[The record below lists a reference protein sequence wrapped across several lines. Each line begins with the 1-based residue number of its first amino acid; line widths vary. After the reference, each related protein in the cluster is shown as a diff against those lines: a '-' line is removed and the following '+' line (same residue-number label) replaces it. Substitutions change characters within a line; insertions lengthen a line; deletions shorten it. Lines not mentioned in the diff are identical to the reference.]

1 MPKLLPRRIFPTA
14 ILAAAALAAG
24 ARSATFYVNNLIGHD
39 RYDGRTPTAQ
49 GTGVGPVKTV
59 QAAIRRAQSGD
70 VVLLLPT
77 GAPYTEPIVVPA
89 RSGLGV
95 KGYPLTIE
103 GNGVELVGYR
113 PIDPYHWD
121 YASQGVYRLRRPFQ
135 PTGVLFS
142 LSGGLPRKTCELWGP
157 MPSLERGE
165 YAFWAGHFY
174 IRPARPF
181 GIEDH
186 ALAESFVPA
195 GVVVDRTSH
204 VVIRNLRIR
213 GFRDDAV
220 QVKGPAE
227 GVRIERCLLA
237 DNGRAGIST
246 TTNTSVDM
254 VGCFVTGNVKFG
266 VVAENH
272 ARLALESCAVEA
284 NGRER
289 RTDDTAS
296 LERRGGPPEPLQPG
310 PFLVPPYWDR
320 AQRPPDLTLP
330 EEVKPTEP

>member
-1 MPKLLPRRIFPTA
+1 LPKATPYQIV
-14 ILAAAALAAG
+14 LAAMVGAAALAAS
-24 ARSATFYVNNLIGHD
+24 ARSATFYVNNLVGHD
-39 RYDGRTPTAQ
+39 RYDGRAYSAQ
-49 GTGVGPVKTV
+49 GSGVGPVKSV
-59 QAAIRRAQSGD
+59 QTAIRRAQSGD
-70 VVLLLPT
+70 VVVLLPT

-89 RSGLGV
+89 RSGLGAP
-95 KGYPLTIE
+95 GHPLTIE
-103 GNGVELVGYR
+103 GNGVELVGFR

-142 LSGGLPRKTCELWGP
+142 LSGALRRKSCELWGP

-165 YAFWAGHFY
+165 YAFWAGRY
-174 IRPARPF
+174 YVRPARPF
-181 GIEDH
+181 GIADY
-186 ALAESFVPA
+186 ALAESFAPA

-237 DNGRAGIST
+237 ENGRAGFSA

-266 VVAENH
+266 LVAENH
-272 ARLALESCAVEA
+272 ARLTLESCVVEA
-284 NGRER
+284 NGRESR
-289 RTDDTAS
+289 MDDTAS
-296 LERRGGPPEPLQPG
+296 VQRRGGPPEPLRPG
-310 PFLVPPYWDR
+310 PFLAPEHWDR
-320 AQRPPDLTLP
+320 AEPPLDLTLP
-330 EEVKPTEP
+330 EEVRPTEP